1 MRSHGAH
8 CVHSGSP
15 ETVSAETKHG
25 AAYLHPSDRP
35 LLRSAS
41 RAQPV
46 VVVFQRP
53 ALPLPVQGWVRARKA
68 LRRKENHKFTQVQV
82 AWLTK
87 LFMSGAN
94 GGERIRDKE
103 ASKLMKKEFAKQLGA
118 DGRTLWLKQSQIRG
132 WFSRKVAGLKRAA
145 LDRALAELAEA
156 EEAGEGGGE

>member
-8 CVHSGSP
+8 CVHSVSP
-15 ETVSAETKHG
+15 ETVRAETKHG

-53 ALPLPVQGWVRARKA
+53 ALPLPVQGWARKA
-68 LRRKENHKFTQVQV
+68 LRRKENRKFTEVQV

-87 LFMSGAN
+87 MFMSGAN
-94 GGERIRDKE
+94 GGERTRDKK
-103 ASKLMKKEFAKQLGA
+103 ASKLMKEEFAHQLGA

-132 WFSRKVAGLKRAA
+132 WFSRKAAGLKRAA

-156 EEAGEGGGE
+156 EEAGEGGGD